1 MRSDRIVITSETL
14 EKIFPFWKDLLP
26 AEKEIVEEH
35 VRVEKYEKGTVI
47 NRTNEEC
54 KGLMAV
60 RSGQL
65 RTYILSE
72 EGREVT
78 LFRVQEGEICVLS
91 ASCLMDSIVFDVL
104 IEAMEQTEV
113 MIIPSSVLHRIKEK
127 NPYVELYL
135 YKTATEKFS
144 DVMWTMQ
151 QILFLRIDQRVATF
165 IWDEMQRQKGM
176 TLEITHDE
184 IARYIGSAREVVTKV
199 LKYLAQEKIVEL
211 KRGKIE
217 ILNKEKLRKLL

>member
-1 MRSDRIVITSETL
+1 MAIMSEKL
-14 EKIFPFWKDLLP
+14 EEIFPFWNDLLP
-26 AEKEIVEEH
+26 EEKEIVKEN
-35 VRVEKYEKGTVI
+35 VRVEAYEKGAVI
-47 NRTNEEC
+47 NRTTEEC

-60 RSGQL
+60 QTGQL

-78 LFRVQEGEICVLS
+78 LFRVQEEEICVLS
-91 ASCLMDSIVFDVL
+91 ASCLMDAIIFDVL
-104 IEAMEQTEV
+104 IEAMEPTEV
-113 MIIPSSVLHRIKEK
+113 IMIPSSVLHQIKEK
-127 NPYVELYL
+127 NPYIELYL

-165 IWDEMQRQKGM
+165 LWDEMQRQKSM
-176 TLEITHDE
+176 TINITHDE

-199 LKYLAQEKIVEL
+199 LKYLAQEKAVEL

-217 ILNKEKLRKLL
+217 IVNKEKLKSFL